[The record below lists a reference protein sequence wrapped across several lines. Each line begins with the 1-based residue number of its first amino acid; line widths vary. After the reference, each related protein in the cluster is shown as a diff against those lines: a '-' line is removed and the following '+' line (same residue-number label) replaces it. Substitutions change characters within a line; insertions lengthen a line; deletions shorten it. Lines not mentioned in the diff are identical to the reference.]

1 MQTKRAVVVNAVVVV
16 FCAMA
21 FAADPTPPAAT
32 SNPAAKAF
40 PTANPGAAPAAL
52 PIPAQVSQIKVLPDK
67 APDCTSLA
75 NLVASIT
82 RGCKS
87 NDDKAIAVY
96 NFMNLTHY
104 HFKGPNQRG
113 GLPVLKEINCYGWSL
128 CGSLHAEESALWR
141 ALGWKWRF
149 VGWDGHTTAEAG
161 YDDKWHYLDIFLRFY
176 AWMPDGKGGRTI
188 AGEDDLN
195 NNPKELI
202 EAVYVMDPARKVV
215 YAKDN
220 PVLQNGKT
228 NIRAIPFLTCGDTIA
243 DVVDGLKTHKIVGPQ
258 EGWTDV
264 IHATGN
270 YSADVNL
277 APGMALTCT
286 WEVLP
291 NACYWNGTRYIPGHK
306 CRDHKDTRN
315 DPAFGA
321 VLEPYV
327 PTKPNRSWGNGTISF
342 TPDFSS
348 DAVLK
353 SFLSTENVKYAN
365 NALVPAEAGKSAS
378 VVLQLA
384 SPYIITK
391 ASCQAAGAD
400 ALEVSTDGGKTFT
413 PMQMPDFT
421 DAVWGWS
428 IAQVRITF
436 KEALTALKVEAIV
449 QNNPGSLPY
458 LSPGPNQVTVSVADP
473 NELGNNRLMVT
484 YAYKLGS
491 RSKSL
496 EELGASGKELSMGQ
510 AAKWSDTITYVQKVF
525 SAKDL
530 PATFAI
536 DCPTPKGAY
545 PVYPRM
551 MFVRREVLS
560 PAAKPLPLPVGAVEA
575 QPAAPDELVTL
586 PNPFLFGAEAGQP
599 AEAKAQ

>member
-1 MQTKRAVVVNAVVVV
+1 MRSLPCLCTASLLSLALFAGRAA
-16 FCAMA
+16 
-21 FAADPTPPAAT
+21 AAD
-32 SNPAAKAF
+32 
-40 PTANPGAAPAAL
+40 AAPAATNAAGTNAAARVFPRADPGKAPVAL
-52 PIPAQVSQIKVLPDK
+52 PLPAQVSCIKVVPDR
-67 APDCTSLA
+67 APDCTSLT
-75 NLVASIT
+75 NIVNSIT

-104 HFKGPNQRG
+104 HFKGPNQPG

-195 NNPKELI
+195 KDPTNLI
-202 EAVYVMDPARKVV
+202 ANVCVMDPTRKVV
-215 YAKDN
+215 YFKDD
-220 PVLQNGKT
+220 PVMKDGKP
-228 NIRAIPFLTCGDTIA
+228 NVRAIPFLTCGDTVSGTIE
-243 DVVDGLKTHKIVGPQ
+243 GLGTHKVVGPS

-264 IHATGN
+264 CHATRN
-270 YSADVNL
+270 YSADVAL

-286 WEVLP
+286 WDAIAD
-291 NACYWNGTRYIPGHK
+291 ACYWNGTKYIPGHK

-327 PTKPNRSWGNGTISF
+327 PTKPRRSWGNGTIQF
-342 TPDFSS
+342 APAF
-348 DAVLK
+348 ANEECLK
-353 SFLSTENVKYAN
+353 SFLSADNVKVAGG
-365 NALVPAEAGKSAS
+365 ALKPAAAGKPG
-378 VVLQLA
+378 VVVVQL
-384 SPYIITK
+384 STPYVLTRGTCE
-391 ASCQAAGAD
+391 AVGAD
-400 ALEVSTDGGKTFT
+400 TLEVSTDGGKTFT
-413 PMQMPDFT
+413 AMDLPNFT
-421 DAVWGWS
+421 DAIWGWS
-428 IAQVRITF
+428 VAQVRLTF
-436 KEALTALKVEAIV
+436 KEALQSLKIEAIF

-458 LSPGPNQVTVSVADP
+458 LSPGSNLVTVSVADP
-473 NELGNNRLMVT
+473 RELGNNKLVVT

-496 EELGASGKELSMGQ
+496 EDLAAAGKELSMG
-510 AAKWSDTITYVQKVF
+510 ASAKWSDTVTFVQKTF
-525 SAKDL
+525 TAKDL
-530 PATFAI
+530 PATFEI
-536 DCPTPKGAY
+536 DCPTPKGEF

-551 MFVRREVLS
+551 LFLRREVL
-560 PAAKPLPLPVGAVEA
+560 PPEGKPLPLPDGAVA
-575 QPAAPDELVTL
+575 ATPAKPEELPTL
-586 PNPFLFGAEAGQP
+586 PNPFLYGADVGRLP
-599 AEAKAQ
+599 